1 MSRSMERI
9 VTSSRGKMESICRIA
24 SWEYAS
30 MREEL
35 RMLILTDYVRKE
47 AEMALG
53 DLEKEVGNIGVL
65 PVFELLRRQAADWR
79 LGALCGSLLIFP
91 DSGKKRFWRKQT
103 GRRRNWSRNLRLLQI
118 PGESLW
124 GIQRSRSK
132 EIYMFICR
140 L

>member
-1 MSRSMERI
+1 MERI

-53 DLEKEVGNIGVL
+53 DSGEGSGKYRCTACFRAFAQTGGRLETGSS
-65 PVFELLRRQAADWR
+65 LRQLVD
-79 LGALCGSLLIFP
+79 L
-91 DSGKKRFWRKQT
+91 SGQRKKKRFWRKQT